1 MASLPGSVVFY
12 AVLIAPGFVAV
23 MTAVSLA
30 AIEDDIKQ
38 FVLLIWSLVSSLLI
52 DSLFIGAYQRFV
64 EPITSFEQFQS
75 ILFDPAF
82 RIDYILI
89 IFAVS
94 LFVGVLY
101 AASILIDLPGFLRGI
116 LQSPMQLSYSRRQPW
131 EDYLK
136 YADQVM
142 VKTSDDQLYI
152 GDVCGWSRA
161 DQEKELRIRDPH
173 RYNENSKKFEP
184 VGGPEQLF
192 LNDDIQRITVLA
204 SDEILSIWERV
215 IGGLVGLGNWLD
227 PRDSWIDPRGSIDS
241 ASPEDE

>member
-1 MASLPGSVVFY
+1 MASLPGSPIFY

-52 DSLFIGAYQRFV
+52 DALFIGAYQQFV
-64 EPITSFEQFQS
+64 EPITSFSQFQG

-82 RIDYILI
+82 RIDYILV

-101 AASILIDLPGFLRGI
+101 AAAILIDLPGILRGI
-116 LQSPMQLSYSRRQPW
+116 LQSKMQISYSRQQPW

-136 YADQVM
+136 HADQVM
-142 VKTSDDQLYI
+142 VKTSDNQLYI
-152 GDVCGWSRA
+152 GDVSGWSRA
-161 DQEKELRIRDPH
+161 GQQKELRISDPD
-173 RYNENSKKFEP
+173 RYNENTKEFEE
-184 VGGPEQLF
+184 VGGLEQLF
-192 LNDDIQRITVLA
+192 LEDDIQRITVLKH
-204 SDEILSIWERV
+204 DQILSIRERV
-215 IGGLVGLGNWLD
+215 WGGLVAFGSWLD
-227 PRDSWIDPRGSIDS
+227 PRDS
-241 ASPEDE
+241 

>member
-1 MASLPGSVVFY
+1 MASLPGNAIFY

-38 FVLLIWSLVSSLLI
+38 FILLVWSLVSSLLI
-52 DSLFIGAYQRFV
+52 DALFIGAYQIFV
-64 EPITSFEQFQS
+64 EPITSFSQFQG

-82 RIDYILI
+82 RIGYILV

-101 AASILIDLPGFLRGI
+101 AAAILIDLPGILRGI
-116 LQSPMQLSYSRRQPW
+116 IQAKMQVSYSRRQPW

-136 YADQVM
+136 HASQVM

-152 GDVCGWSRA
+152 GDVSGWSRA
-161 DQEKELRIRDPH
+161 THQKELRITNPH
-173 RYNENSKKFEP
+173 RYNEKEQEFEP

-192 LNDDIQRITVLA
+192 LNDDIQRIAVLKT
-204 SDEILSIWERV
+204 DQILSIQERV
-215 IGGLVGLGNWLD
+215 WGGMVAFGSWLD
-227 PRDSWIDPRGSIDS
+227 PRESWIDPRGSGNQSD
-241 ASPEDE
+241 PDTE

>member
-1 MASLPGSVVFY
+1 MASLPGNAIFY

-38 FVLLIWSLVSSLLI
+38 FVLLVWSLVSSLLI
-52 DSLFIGAYQRFV
+52 DALFIGAYQIFV
-64 EPITSFEQFQS
+64 EPITSYSQFQG

-82 RIDYILI
+82 RIGYILV

-101 AASILIDLPGFLRGI
+101 AAAILIDLPGILRGI
-116 LQSPMQLSYSRRQPW
+116 IQAKMQVSYSRRQPW

-136 YADQVM
+136 HADQVM

-152 GDVCGWSRA
+152 GDVSGWSRA
-161 DQEKELRIRDPH
+161 NRQKELRITDPH
-173 RYNENSKKFEP
+173 RYNEKEQEFEP

-192 LNDDIQRITVLA
+192 LNDDIQRITVLKT
-204 SDEILSIWERV
+204 DQILSIRERV
-215 IGGLVGLGNWLD
+215 WGGMVAFGSWLD
-227 PRDSWIDPRGSIDS
+227 PRESWIDPRDS
-241 ASPEDE
+241 GNQPDPDTE

>member
-1 MASLPGSVVFY
+1 MPSLPSSAIFY
-12 AVLIAPGFVAV
+12 TVLIAPGFVAV

-52 DSLFIGAYQRFV
+52 DALFIGVYQRFV
-64 EPITSFEQFQS
+64 ESITSFEQFQS

-82 RIDYILI
+82 RIDYILT

-101 AASILIDLPGFLRGI
+101 AAAILIDLPGILRGI

-152 GDVCGWSRA
+152 GDVSGWSRA
-161 DQEKELRIRDPH
+161 GQQKELRIRDPH
-173 RYNENSKKFEP
+173 RYNESSKEFEP

-192 LNDDIQRITVLA
+192 LNDDIQRITVLTN
-204 SDEILSIWERV
+204 DEILSIRERV
-215 IGGLVGLGNWLD
+215 IRSLVAFGIWLD
-227 PRDSWIDPRGSIDS
+227 PRESWIDPRGFDDS
-241 ASPEDE
+241 GSPEDE

>member
-1 MASLPGSVVFY
+1 MTSLPGSAVFY

-38 FVLLIWSLVSSLLI
+38 FVLLVWSLVSSLLI
-52 DSLFIGAYQRFV
+52 DALFIGAYQQFV
-64 EPITSFEQFQS
+64 EPITSFSQFQS

-82 RIDYILI
+82 RIDYILT

-101 AASILIDLPGFLRGI
+101 AAAILIDLPGVLRNI
-116 LQSPMQLSYSRRQPW
+116 LQSKMQVSYSRRQPW

-136 YADQVM
+136 HADQVM

-152 GDVCGWSRA
+152 GDVNGWSRA
-161 DQEKELRIRDPH
+161 GPGKELRISDPH
-173 RYNENSKKFEP
+173 RYNENTKEFEM

-192 LNDDIQRITVLA
+192 LDADIQRITVLKN
-204 SDEILSIWERV
+204 DQILSIRER
-215 IGGLVGLGNWLD
+215 IKRWLAAWG
-227 PRDSWIDPRGSIDS
+227 RRIKFWDSGDS
-241 ASPEDE
+241 APSGDD

>member
-1 MASLPGSVVFY
+1 MASLPGSAIFY

-52 DSLFIGAYQRFV
+52 DSLFIGVYQQFV
-64 EPITSFEQFQS
+64 EPITSFAQFQS
-75 ILFDPAF
+75 ILFAPAF

-89 IFAVS
+89 IFVVS

-101 AASILIDLPGFLRGI
+101 AAAILIDLPGILRGI
-116 LQSPMQLSYSRRQPW
+116 LQSKMQISYSRRQPW

-136 YADQVM
+136 HADQVM
-142 VKTSDDQLYI
+142 IKTSDGQLYT
-152 GDVCGWSRA
+152 GDVSGWSRA
-161 DQEKELRIRDPH
+161 DRNRELRISDPH
-173 RYNENSKKFEP
+173 RYNENNKEFEP

-192 LNDDIQRITVLA
+192 LDADIQRVTVLKK
-204 SDEILSIWERV
+204 DQILPIRKRVKQRV
-215 IGGLVGLGNWLD
+215 IAWGHQLKLGDSED
-227 PRDSWIDPRGSIDS
+227 PEPTGDD
-241 ASPEDE
+241 

>member
-1 MASLPGSVVFY
+1 MASLPGNAIFY

-30 AIEDDIKQ
+30 AIEDDLKQ
-38 FVLLIWSLVSSLLI
+38 FVLLVWSLVSSLLI
-52 DSLFIGAYQRFV
+52 DALFIGAYQIFV
-64 EPITSFEQFQS
+64 EPITSYSQFQG

-82 RIDYILI
+82 RIGYILV

-101 AASILIDLPGFLRGI
+101 ASAILIDLPGILRGI
-116 LQSPMQLSYSRRQPW
+116 IQAKMQVSYSRRQPW

-136 YADQVM
+136 HADQVM

-152 GDVCGWSRA
+152 GDVSGWSRVNR
-161 DQEKELRIRDPH
+161 QKELRITDPH
-173 RYNENSKKFEP
+173 RYNEKEQEFEP

-192 LNDDIQRITVLA
+192 LNDDIQRITVLKT
-204 SDEILSIWERV
+204 DQILSIRERV
-215 IGGLVGLGNWLD
+215 WGGMVAFGSWLD
-227 PRDSWIDPRGSIDS
+227 PRESWIDPRDS
-241 ASPEDE
+241 GNQPDSDTE

>member
-1 MASLPGSVVFY
+1 
-12 AVLIAPGFVAV
+12 

-52 DSLFIGAYQRFV
+52 DALFIGVYQRFV
-64 EPITSFEQFQS
+64 ESITSFEQFQS

-82 RIDYILI
+82 RIDYILT

-101 AASILIDLPGFLRGI
+101 AAAILIDLPGILRGI

-152 GDVCGWSRA
+152 GDVSGWSRA
-161 DQEKELRIRDPH
+161 GQQKELRIRDPH
-173 RYNENSKKFEP
+173 RYNESSKEFEP

-192 LNDDIQRITVLA
+192 LNDDIQRITVLTN
-204 SDEILSIWERV
+204 DEILSIRERV
-215 IGGLVGLGNWLD
+215 IRSLVAFGIWLD
-227 PRDSWIDPRGSIDS
+227 PRESWIDPRGFDDS
-241 ASPEDE
+241 GSPEDE

>member
-1 MASLPGSVVFY
+1 MASLPGSAIFY

-52 DSLFIGAYQRFV
+52 DALFIGAYQQFV
-64 EPITSFEQFQS
+64 EPITSFAQFQS

-82 RIDYILI
+82 RIDYILT

-101 AASILIDLPGFLRGI
+101 AAAILIDLPGILRGI
-116 LQSPMQLSYSRRQPW
+116 LQSKMQISYSRRQPW

-136 YADQVM
+136 HADQVM
-142 VKTSDDQLYI
+142 IKTSDDQLYI
-152 GDVCGWSRA
+152 GDVSGWSRA
-161 DQEKELRIRDPH
+161 GRNRELRISDPH
-173 RYNENSKKFEP
+173 RYNENNKEFES

-192 LNDDIQRITVLA
+192 LDADIQRVTVLKK
-204 SDEILSIWERV
+204 DQILPIRERV
-215 IGGLVGLGNWLD
+215 KQRVVAWRQQLKPG
-227 PRDSWIDPRGSIDS
+227 DSEALEPTGDD
-241 ASPEDE
+241 